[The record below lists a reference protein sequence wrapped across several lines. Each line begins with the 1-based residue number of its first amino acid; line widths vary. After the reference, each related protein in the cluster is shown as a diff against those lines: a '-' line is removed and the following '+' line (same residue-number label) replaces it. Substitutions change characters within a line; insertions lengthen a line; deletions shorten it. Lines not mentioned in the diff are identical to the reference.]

1 MKLLRFAFDG
11 DERMPMKTLSP
22 LAHMVAAA
30 SHESAQRWFMA
41 LDLMCRTK
49 QVTQEQAEP
58 LMQRFRRGLNQKASR
73 DPVAVEVRERELA
86 THRGRRRREERG
98 EDLSAKDGLPV
109 LGWYRDPTAPLV
121 AWNMDETF
129 NDTVMRMPA
138 LRRATLIRVRQDG
151 LSYGAVAAER
161 GLSVEGVAGNIAEA
175 LADLRAALRGGRRR
189 DTGSDEAPDPDL
201 VLLGKWLAGE
211 LTPDEEKAFES
222 QFIADDAFHAK
233 VAPAM
238 QIWTLPTGMVGADD
252 FEDEGLV
259 RIDRDLS
266 LITDYLARGLSEED
280 AAAVDALLET
290 DVAFY
295 VKVQSLIDFWRSPV
309 RLPELPERVPE
320 KTGEEEGAA
329 GQAEERNAR
338 SPATEPE
345 REEEEEDPDLE
356 VIEWWLRG
364 WLPLH
369 HGRGVDDRLAN
380 DDAFYEKV
388 VPVMKIWTARSE
400 LMKRM
405 GTAIGDEPVDA
416 ADPDLG
422 LIQDYLGFRLSR
434 VESGRVE
441 ERLKGD
447 ETFARKVAPMVKK
460 WRVPGR
466 LG

>member
-1 MKLLRFAFDG
+1 
-11 DERMPMKTLSP
+11 
-22 LAHMVAAA
+22 
-30 SHESAQRWFMA
+30 
-41 LDLMCRTK
+41 
-49 QVTQEQAEP
+49 
-58 LMQRFRRGLNQKASR
+58 
-73 DPVAVEVRERELA
+73 
-86 THRGRRRREERG
+86 
-98 EDLSAKDGLPV
+98 
-109 LGWYRDPTAPLV
+109 
-121 AWNMDETF
+121 
-129 NDTVMRMPA
+129 
-138 LRRATLIRVRQDG
+138 
-151 LSYGAVAAER
+151 VAAER

-175 LADLRAALRGGRRR
+175 LADLRAALREGRRR

-201 VLLGKWLAGE
+201 VLLGRWLAGE

-252 FEDEGLV
+252 FEDEGLG

-280 AAAVDALLET
+280 TAAVDALLET

-309 RLPELPERVPE
+309 RMPERPERVE
-320 KTGEEEGAA
+320 GETGEEERE
-329 GQAEERNAR
+329 AEERNAR
-338 SPATEPE
+338 SRAAEPE
-345 REEEEEDPDLE
+345 KKEDLEEEDLDLT
-356 VIEWWLRG
+356 VITWWLRG

-369 HGRGVDDRLAN
+369 HGRAVDDRLAN

-388 VPVMKIWTARSE
+388 SPVMKIWMARSE
-400 LMKRM
+400 LMKR
-405 GTAIGDEPVDA
+405 TTVIGDEPVDA

-434 VESGRVE
+434 VESERVE

-447 ETFARKVAPMVKK
+447 ETFARKVAPMVKA
-460 WRVPGR
+460 WRVPRRVG
-466 LG
+466 